1 MEIVKATM
9 DDISIIVDMK
19 IKMSEELGI
28 SHIFQDN
35 IEEKIREEYTYL
47 YKKDKC
53 FHYMVK
59 ENNRIVAIGGAVIKS
74 DVPFCFFKTP
84 YYGYIIDI
92 YCVPEMRKK
101 GYATRI
107 IESILALLKE
117 KGIKQVKLKPSNQ
130 GKDLYIKM
138 GFSNSEEMEMT
149 LENS

>member
-28 SHIFQDN
+28 SNIFQDN

-74 DVPFCFFKTP
+74 DVPFYSLKHHIMVILL
-84 YYGYIIDI
+84 IISVI
-92 YCVPEMRKK
+92 KRK
-101 GYATRI
+101 GYKT
-107 IESILALLKE
+107 S
-117 KGIKQVKLKPSNQ
+117 
-130 GKDLYIKM
+130 
-138 GFSNSEEMEMT
+138 
-149 LENS
+149 

>member
-1 MEIVKATM
+1 
-9 DDISIIVDMK
+9 
-19 IKMSEELGI
+19 
-28 SHIFQDN
+28 
-35 IEEKIREEYTYL
+35 
-47 YKKDKC
+47 
-53 FHYMVK
+53 MVK